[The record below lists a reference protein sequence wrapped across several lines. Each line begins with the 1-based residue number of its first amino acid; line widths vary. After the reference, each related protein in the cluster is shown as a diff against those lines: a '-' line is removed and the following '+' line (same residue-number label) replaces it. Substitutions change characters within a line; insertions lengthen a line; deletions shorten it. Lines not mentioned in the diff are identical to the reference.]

1 MIKVKGL
8 TVQPEDVKAV
18 LVSLAGVRRA
28 LVAGIGPSDESR
40 GIGALVLLEPD
51 FGLDA
56 TSITVACRRVRSAYK
71 VPTVTIMDELDFL
84 LSASLKPDRLA
95 ARRLLY
101 DA

>member
-8 TVQPEDVKAV
+8 TVQPEDVEAV

-51 FGLDA
+51 SGLDA
-56 TSITVACRRVRSAYK
+56 TPIAVVCRRLLSAYK
-71 VPTVTIMDELDFL
+71 VPMVTVLDELDFP
-84 LSASLKPDRLA
+84 LSVSL
-95 ARRLLY
+95 
-101 DA
+101 